1 MAWASRT
8 KVFGCGAAFC
18 LSQTLGVAAPSRAE
32 PFRFPWDP
40 PPRQPEKAV
49 TTPQSVLARQ
59 GARMVGAPR
68 AKGQETVVVG
78 LDRNGDRK
86 KFILDATSGEVIDV
100 EPLATPEKARR
111 RRAEKRRDTTD
122 DLASPG
128 RPLPAP
134 RHSLDGLDDLPE
146 LTPVEPTVAAV
157 KPGMSVP
164 AAAPPQSSAPD
175 PAPADAALS
184 PIKPLHPPGAPK
196 IEALPQ

>member
-8 KVFGCGAAFC
+8 KVLGCGTAFC
-18 LSQTLGVAAPSRAE
+18 LSALTLGVAAPSRAE

-40 PPRQPEKAV
+40 PPRPPEKAATAPHV
-49 TTPQSVLARQ
+49 DPAAARE
-59 GARMVGAPR
+59 GARTAGTLR
-68 AKGQETVVVG
+68 A
-78 LDRNGDRK
+78 
-86 KFILDATSGEVIDV
+86 
-100 EPLATPEKARR
+100 PEKARR
-111 RRAEKRRDTTD
+111 RSAERRHDTYD

-146 LTPVEPTVAAV
+146 LTPVEPTVASV
-157 KPGMSVP
+157 KPSKSAP
-164 AAAPPQSSAPD
+164 AATPPHSSTAD

-196 IEALPQ
+196 IEPLPQ